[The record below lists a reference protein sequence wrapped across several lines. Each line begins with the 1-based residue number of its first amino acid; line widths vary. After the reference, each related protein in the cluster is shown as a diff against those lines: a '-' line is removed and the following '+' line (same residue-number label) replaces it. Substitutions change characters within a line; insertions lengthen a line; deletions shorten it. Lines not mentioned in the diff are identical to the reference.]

1 MTKSDDTDRFP
12 PPWSVEESQACFIVK
27 GSRRPVARVCLFRRG
42 ARTPRGGQAAHPGRG
57 PAHCRQHRQ
66 ASRTAAWAPPIKRGV
81 TSPLK
86 TQVRKYRRN
95 ALSDVMGQKQ
105 TFFPKA
111 LQASC
116 SNFLFVQGAR
126 CGPERAEHATIT
138 RCGFQP
144 LATALAVVKVLASI
158 RRHMFC
164 RLVSALRAGD
174 C

>member
-116 SNFLFVQGAR
+116 SNFLFVQGGTVR
-126 CGPERAEHATIT
+126 T
-138 RCGFQP
+138 RTSRTRNNHPVWVSTSRHSPCSRKSIGKHQK
-144 LATALAVVKVLASI
+144 AYVLSLGV
-158 RRHMFC
+158 RTSGR
-164 RLVSALRAGD
+164 
-174 C
+174 